1 VWLCE
6 RDIERKEGRTEGKK
20 KGIILIAVLMP
31 MAKIVQ
37 SVVLDYCDMVQT
49 SVKQN
54 TCRKIC
60 PNTILP
66 ITNPI

>member
-37 SVVLDYCDMVQT
+37 SVVL
-49 SVKQN
+49 
-54 TCRKIC
+54 
-60 PNTILP
+60 
-66 ITNPI
+66 